1 MFFWR
6 NRQQIR
12 KIKAVLEKIEKGDT
26 SQRINIYSR
35 DRLGRLAQAI
45 DRAISALGL
54 RISGLEKEA
63 VQARAILSGMSEGVL
78 AIGDDERILLVNPA
92 AEEIFDIK
100 KQEAEGRLFLEVVRN
115 NDISEIINIALKEGR
130 TISREL
136 ILVLPVQKTFK
147 INASPILEN
156 ERVSGCVL
164 VIHDITQM
172 RRLEKVRSDF
182 VANVSHEL
190 KTPLTSI

>member
-63 VQARAILSGMSEGVL
+63 IQARAILSGMSEGVL

-136 ILVLPVQKTFK
+136 TLVLPVQKTFK

-182 VANVSHEL
+182 VANVSPRAKDPAYL
-190 KTPLTSI
+190 Y